1 MTMRHNC
8 ETHGCYLKKQ
18 TPDWGFLDNAF
29 SGKIRVSDI
38 DGIVEANGNLLILEW
53 KGIGVP
59 ITKGQEI
66 MFKKATEKSNIH
78 VFVING
84 CAESSFTDSLKIYT
98 NGQIVYDEPCDNDK
112 LKKYCTAWESKS
124 RSNTLI

>member
-8 ETHGCYLKKQ
+8 ETHGCYLKIQ
-18 TPDWGFLDNAF
+18 TPDWGFLDNSF

-53 KGIGVP
+53 KGTGVP
-59 ITKGQEI
+59 VTKGQEI
-66 MFKKATEKSNIH
+66 MFNMATRKNNLH

-84 CAESSFTDSLKIYT
+84 NAEKSVCEHIKIYA
-98 NGQIVYDEPCDNDK
+98 NGDIIYNEDCCNEK
-112 LKKYCTAWESKS
+112 LGRMCALWETKS
-124 RSNTLI
+124 RNNSLT